1 MMKNKAF
8 GVNEIYATGH
18 NCENGYFYID
28 MNVQSSTNRKNED
41 ILLILDKHQ
50 IKQINNVHHYYSI
63 QDINN
68 WIMNNEEKINKTYK
82 LYLKDE
88 KNKDKSKLSLL
99 AFSLMTFSQLHNLKN
114 NL

>member
-1 MMKNKAF
+1 MKNKAF

-18 NCENGYFYID
+18 NCEDGYFYID
-28 MNVQSSTNRKNED
+28 MNVQSSTNKKNED

-50 IKQINNVHHYYSI
+50 IRQINNVHHYYSI

-68 WIMNNEEKINKTYK
+68 WIINNEEKINKTYK
-82 LYLKDE
+82 LYIKDD
-88 KNKDKSKLSLL
+88 KNKDKSQLSLL